1 MTSFTESSVQP
12 WDEPNSVD
20 ARAQRVA
27 GILAAQ
33 VGIAMVALLTWV
45 VLLVVR

>member
-1 MTSFTESSVQP
+1 MTTFNESSIQP
-12 WDEPNSVD
+12 WDESISVD
-20 ARAQRVA
+20 TRAQRVMN
-27 GILAAQ
+27 ILAAQ